1 MVGKGKERQSM
12 LELYFKHWCPD
23 TQCFSHCQIS
33 PPNIPK
39 TGNATSPI
47 LPLPHPYPM
56 LLLFLSLGHIS
67 YFPHPFHPPQLA
79 SGFFDSCTSRQACM
93 HSQKW
98 ENKQTQTYFKKHTWR
113 QNGIPK
119 NTHNTCRRTKKRT
132 TQMYIYA
139 YLCYMQWNTWQQNL
153 VYLVK
158 KAPVRW
164 FCDSACNHS
173 LLEGH

>member
-1 MVGKGKERQSM
+1 M
-12 LELYFKHWCPD
+12 LELYFKHSDVLLPNALA
-23 TQCFSHCQIS
+23 TAKFHPQTNPKPGMPPHLYSHFPI
-33 PPNIPK
+33 
-39 TGNATSPI
+39 PI
-47 LPLPHPYPM
+47 LCFYYSFPWDIYSIF
-56 LLLFLSLGHIS
+56 LLLSILLSLPVAFMIHAQADR
-67 YFPHPFHPPQLA
+67 HA
-79 SGFFDSCTSRQACM
+79 CTRKSGKT
-93 HSQKW
+93 
-98 ENKQTQTYFKKHTWR
+98 NKHRHTLKKHTWR

-139 YLCYMQWNTWQQNL
+139 YLCCMQWNTWQQNL